1 MPFTDPVSSVSGRN
15 SRASNVSGVTGA
27 SHSVRSQRMAVPPGD
42 TLNAGVLSMLK
53 TSTDTGD
60 IGALSFNSSR
70 LPNMP
75 RATHQRRGHHAP
87 RLSGGSGPSAISSH
101 HHYPSQTSRV
111 SSAREWD
118 SMSNQRRGSLTS
130 MQSMPPSLPPVH
142 LAKGPL
148 QMPPVPDRPRDSRSY
163 SLTSAP
169 PMQQLPR
176 HRSQTSLKSQGH
188 EPRQPPYA
196 RAGPPPP
203 LPMQEN
209 RPPYVYPTR
218 LKRPGYR
225 SPSPAL
231 SDTYAQAPP
240 PSMLGAQPMVARR
253 PPMARPPPQT
263 YNSDYGTD
271 YSSDPRHLNVRAPPA
286 RAMSNSP
293 VMGYSEHQPAN
304 QLPYRHPMA
313 MRSAPGLVTPPYAG
327 HPPPPGAYPG
337 SGHPH
342 AQHHASMM
350 HRLPYAGPPRPQ
362 YAGGPGYPHYGP
374 MGHPHAAGRGPPS
387 QNPHVAPAAHNL
399 FHNAARMARQLPHRT
414 DTPMTDTGPPSS
426 DPPSSGTAPTSSS
439 PPTPRDQT
447 SIQVVVDPAFIDP
460 ALADLQD
467 SSSEPVLPHQ
477 YFQYADGLVGK
488 DIDDTEVDVVHPS
501 VPPTGFVQRVRAM
514 LESKAAAEV
523 ASKHEIERE
532 RSPQPQVIHEE
543 DVADMHVTIEHEEI
557 HELAADEE
565 YRFTMVEEF
574 DAPVELPASPVR
586 IAELGGSPIQLS
598 RRITREMVKAEL
610 RPSSANN
617 TAAFEIDATDESIDC
632 GTPSPQPPSAQAA
645 SDEKSL
651 DPFSDVISVDQ
662 NEPSTPGP
670 VEVNE
675 PAEKSPESTSTSS
688 PEALGVSAVDYAAR
702 SSVAGESS
710 AASEGMQ
717 SRDPFVLDADTITLQ
732 HQRSKEK
739 CNKPETF
746 PREHTK
752 ETTPDVPCADAEPP
766 VSPLLTGEDV
776 SRNSAV
782 SALRTQTLGIDE
794 NLHMASECRNDE
806 ASETSDDLAVPE
818 PFEALPPP
826 TPRTPK
832 TYSKSVQLQPNN
844 SLIDEETSNTNRFS
858 LPPDLSTVGDTTVNT
873 TSDMIT
879 DVAVRFSLPSTTVTV
894 TKPQIIEIPPSSS
907 PPPPPPKPKPVLHGS
922 DSRTKRNSVTFADEV
937 VAPLKINTQAEHYP
951 LEKGSS
957 EPRMSNK
964 GKSAI
969 LRRPSPLQENI
980 DARVSRDTMADHRF
994 NNLHGINSSRF
1005 GSTHLPGLKEE
1016 SVDEMSISDKHAS
1029 DRTGNSG
1036 FPLPARIAAVK
1047 AMQERRLQ
1055 ESAEKA
1061 RARRA
1066 YRHPNRPLAE
1076 TRDLPSLNFSRMDL
1090 IDKLNEALEV
1100 RSSKS
1105 MEVMRRREFS
1115 GIYCPSP
1122 QRPQSTEPFRERYT
1136 SFFSK
1141 PEDFSSFFD
1150 AACQSD
1156 DEDESSTRPVSPKD
1170 TGVPTVEIQPNT
1182 EVDLEESASRPLSP
1196 EDFLSVATQVERL
1209 SIPSVSGLS
1218 ERLSEILPNIHELQL
1233 DKVLAGFSSV
1243 PDDLGK
1249 LDARVRPGT
1258 VLSTRT
1264 SAGFRTLAER
1274 AEEIV
1279 KNGTHDSTVPAN
1291 KLLAHKELT
1300 GLLPSA
1306 SADQVSALVTNDNK
1320 QSYLSGSTSAP
1331 TDLGMEPLRPESVL
1345 TIRKSPTCIEEV
1357 NQLLPPEMNPITRN
1371 AKRALISSGSS
1382 RPWNQDENY
1391 PWAGTKVD
1399 VDLSVPSEAHT
1410 RDSLTAEAIRRR
1422 KTKSLDL
1429 TSAGE
1434 LTNTTK
1440 GIDIGSIIDHETT
1453 GEVTD
1458 EQLTGVPHIHQRKQS
1473 KRSLIGSITKR
1484 IGLGGANNY
1493 ATKTT
1498 SSPLAGSGS
1507 EVRNSRPH
1515 LPGERYPTSSLTPP
1529 AAFNLDEVRSF
1540 FSDDSSEKERNASL
1554 RKRLTN
1560 FKSKGKS
1567 VRLQSAQNTR
1577 SHTPEQPRAQ
1587 SAVDVSNTT
1596 TMTTYDAGSTSMA
1609 VGDRLI
1615 GASSSA
1621 NTYDGVG
1628 MGKAEFR
1635 IKRFGEK
1642 LRHLV
1647 AKGGDLIRSW
1657 SQRSRVPRV
1666 GSRNERV
1673 RDDWLSDSLY
1683 SGV

>member
-1 MPFTDPVSSVSGRN
+1 
-15 SRASNVSGVTGA
+15 
-27 SHSVRSQRMAVPPGD
+27 
-42 TLNAGVLSMLK
+42 
-53 TSTDTGD
+53 
-60 IGALSFNSSR
+60 
-70 LPNMP
+70 
-75 RATHQRRGHHAP
+75 
-87 RLSGGSGPSAISSH
+87 
-101 HHYPSQTSRV
+101 
-111 SSAREWD
+111 
-118 SMSNQRRGSLTS
+118 
-130 MQSMPPSLPPVH
+130 
-142 LAKGPL
+142 
-148 QMPPVPDRPRDSRSY
+148 
-163 SLTSAP
+163 
-169 PMQQLPR
+169 
-176 HRSQTSLKSQGH
+176 
-188 EPRQPPYA
+188 
-196 RAGPPPP
+196 
-203 LPMQEN
+203 
-209 RPPYVYPTR
+209 
-218 LKRPGYR
+218 
-225 SPSPAL
+225 
-231 SDTYAQAPP
+231 
-240 PSMLGAQPMVARR
+240 
-253 PPMARPPPQT
+253 
-263 YNSDYGTD
+263 
-271 YSSDPRHLNVRAPPA
+271 
-286 RAMSNSP
+286 
-293 VMGYSEHQPAN
+293 
-304 QLPYRHPMA
+304 
-313 MRSAPGLVTPPYAG
+313 
-327 HPPPPGAYPG
+327 
-337 SGHPH
+337 
-342 AQHHASMM
+342 
-350 HRLPYAGPPRPQ
+350 
-362 YAGGPGYPHYGP
+362 
-374 MGHPHAAGRGPPS
+374 
-387 QNPHVAPAAHNL
+387 
-399 FHNAARMARQLPHRT
+399 
-414 DTPMTDTGPPSS
+414 MTDTGPPSS

-477 YFQYADGLVGK
+477 YFQYADGLVEK

-514 LESKAAAEV
+514 LESKAAAE
-523 ASKHEIERE
+523 ASARHEIERE

-543 DVADMHVTIEHEEI
+543 DVADLHIEMESEEI

-565 YRFTMVEEF
+565 YRFTMLEEF
-574 DAPVELPASPVR
+574 SAPVELPASPVK
-586 IAELGGSPIQLS
+586 IAELGGSPIQIN

-610 RPSSANN
+610 RPSSVEN
-617 TAAFEIDATDESIDC
+617 TAFEIDDTDTNIAAGITEK
-632 GTPSPQPPSAQAA
+632 PPPPRPAQ
-645 SDEKSL
+645 EIKGV
-651 DPFSDVISVDQ
+651 DPFSDTNQDDPH
-662 NEPSTPGP
+662 EPSTPAPAKG
-670 VEVNE
+670 NE
-675 PAEKSPESTSTSS
+675 PAAKSPESTTTAS
-688 PEALGVSAVDYAAR
+688 PDALGVSAVDYANR
-702 SSVAGESS
+702 LTTAGESTTD
-710 AASEGMQ
+710 SEETQ
-717 SRDPFVLDADTITLQ
+717 SRDPFVLDADTITIQ

-739 CNKPETF
+739 VSKSDHLPSHE
-746 PREHTK
+746 TK
-752 ETTPDVPCADAEPP
+752 EARKEEPRTEVEAP

-782 SALRTQTLGIDE
+782 SPLRTQTLGIDE
-794 NLHMASECRNDE
+794 TLHMASESLSDQATKTSADLTIPN
-806 ASETSDDLAVPE
+806 ASEAY
-818 PFEALPPP
+818 PPP

-832 TYSKSVQLQPNN
+832 TYSKSVQLQPNSSLVEDNTPN
-844 SLIDEETSNTNRFS
+844 SNRFS

-907 PPPPPPKPKPVLHGS
+907 PPPPPKPKPALHGS
-922 DSRTKRNSVTFADEV
+922 DSRSKRNSVTFADEV
-937 VAPLKINTQAEHYP
+937 VAPLKINKQPEQYT
-951 LEKGSS
+951 LEQRPSDS
-957 EPRMSNK
+957 RMTNK
-964 GKSAI
+964 GKAI
-969 LRRPSPLQENI
+969 ARRPSPLQENI
-980 DARVSRDTMADHRF
+980 DTRISRDNTVDLRF
-994 NNLHGINSSRF
+994 SNMHGINSRF

-1016 SVDEMSISDKHAS
+1016 SVEEMSISNRHAS
-1029 DRTGNSG
+1029 DRTGKSE

-1066 YRHPNRPLAE
+1066 HRHPNRPLAD

-1141 PEDFSSFFD
+1141 PEDFSSFFE
-1150 AACQSD
+1150 AAAASD

-1182 EVDLEESASRPLSP
+1182 EVDLEESGSRPLSP

-1209 SIPSVSGLS
+1209 SIPSVTGLS
-1218 ERLSEILPNIHELQL
+1218 ERLSEILPNLHDLQL
-1233 DKVLAGFSSV
+1233 DKVLSGFSSV
-1243 PDDLGK
+1243 PDDLGR
-1249 LDARVRPGT
+1249 LDAMRPGT
-1258 VLSTRT
+1258 MLSTRT

-1274 AEEIV
+1274 ADEIV
-1279 KNGTHDSTVPAN
+1279 KNGTHDSTVPGT
-1291 KLLAHKELT
+1291 KLLAHKELA

-1306 SADQVSALVTNDNK
+1306 SADQVSALVSNHNK

-1331 TDLGMEPLRPESVL
+1331 TDLGMDPLRPESVL

-1410 RDSLTAEAIRRR
+1410 RDSPTAEAIRRR
-1422 KTKSLDL
+1422 KTRSLDL
-1429 TSAGE
+1429 NSAGE
-1434 LTNTTK
+1434 PTDTSK
-1440 GIDIGSIIDHETT
+1440 GIDIGSILEHDTT
-1453 GEVTD
+1453 GNVTD
-1458 EQLTGVPHIHQRKQS
+1458 EQLTGIPGLHLRKQS

-1484 IGLGGANNY
+1484 MGLGGNSAN
-1493 ATKTT
+1493 TT
-1498 SSPLAGSGS
+1498 RTISSPIAGSAS
-1507 EVRNSRPH
+1507 DVRSSQPH
-1515 LPGERYPTSSLTPP
+1515 RPGERYPTSSLTPP

-1540 FSDDSSEKERNASL
+1540 FSDNSSEKERNASL

-1567 VRLQSAQNTR
+1567 VRLASNNATR
-1577 SHTPEQPRAQ
+1577 SHTPEQPRTQ
-1587 SAVDVSNTT
+1587 SAVDVNTT
-1596 TMTTYDAGSTSMA
+1596 ATTYDAGSTSMA

-1647 AKGGDLIRSW
+1647 ARGGELLRSL

-1673 RDDWLSDSLY
+1673 KDDWLSDSLY